1 MSFPAALKARVD
13 NRGVP
18 PDSFLTELIA
28 FGRKAPDEI
37 FSPNAVPVDIY
48 TVIRSSLASVA
59 GRDGAGGLVYHW
71 DSLLQRKAAL
81 LEVMRVHA
89 GLESSWNWNE
99 GVDRTNQTSMRNV
112 TGQETGIFQVSFDS
126 LALGNGALKPFA
138 KARGIDTV
146 GEFIPS
152 MKSNHP
158 LALEYYARLVR
169 VSIRWAGPI
178 LRHTHDCI
186 YPWLS
191 RTGLAAFERLL
202 TELKLVHTGTGC
214 TTSP

>member
-1 MSFPAALKARVD
+1 MSASKYPSALKGRVD
-13 NRGVP
+13 NRGIA
-18 PDSFLTELIA
+18 PDSFLDELITWA
-28 FGRKAPDEI
+28 RGESDEV
-37 FSPNAVPVDIY
+37 FAPNAVPVDIY

-59 GRDGAGGLVYHW
+59 GRDGAGGITYAW
-71 DSLLQRKAAL
+71 DSFLQRKAAL
-81 LEVMRVHA
+81 CEVMRVHA

-99 GVDRTNQTSMRNV
+99 GVDRTNATSMRNI

-126 LALGNGALKPFA
+126 LELGNGALKPFA
-138 KARGIDTV
+138 RQRAIDTAAQ
-146 GEFIPS
+146 FIPA
-152 MKSNHP
+152 MKADHE

-191 RTGLAAFERLL
+191 RPAVAAFERLL
-202 TELKLVHTGTGC
+202 
-214 TTSP
+214 S